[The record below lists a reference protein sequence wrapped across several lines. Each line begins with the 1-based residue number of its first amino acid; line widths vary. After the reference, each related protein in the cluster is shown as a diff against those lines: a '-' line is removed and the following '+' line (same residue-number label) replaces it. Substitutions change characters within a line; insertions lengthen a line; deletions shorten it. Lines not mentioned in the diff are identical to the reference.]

1 MVVESLTPT
10 VNSDDLCCKERI
22 IILRLLLHYTSF
34 INCLF
39 EDAPRYLQI
48 TPRQSSYQPGDRIQ
62 CSAEGNPEPSYQ
74 WTDLVSGTVMQGAV
88 LKVTETMLNNSYSFQ
103 CNASNQYSSNVDT
116 LNFAVRGITVF
127 ITFRRIISFLLL

>member
-10 VNSDDLCCKERI
+10 VNADDLCCKERI

-48 TPRQSSYQPGDRIQ
+48 TPRQSSYQPGDTIR
-62 CSAEGNPEPSYQ
+62 CSAEGNPKPSYQ
-74 WTDLVSGTVMQGAV
+74 WTDLISGTVIQGA
-88 LKVTETMLNNSYSFQ
+88 LLNVTETMLNNSYSFQ
-103 CNASNQYSSNVDT
+103 CNAGNQYSSIVNIM
-116 LNFAVRGITVF
+116 NFTVRGINVLS
-127 ITFRRIISFLLL
+127 RLGV